1 MNALPVGAG
10 AVDPEA
16 QYFQAVE
23 EYFVGLRGDPLMLSN
38 ADWLLIRRWRR
49 AGIPLRIV
57 LRGIRDA
64 LDAHAHSWG
73 RGRKIGSLRYC
84 EREVG
89 AARERWH
96 RALRLGQDGELS
108 HVAQLQNLAR
118 GLRGA
123 RELPTGVA
131 DACVEVAEEIEAQ
144 LGLETEPA
152 ALEGWLQEREQR
164 LLQASRHALDEQALA
179 GLETAIER
187 DLAPYRERMPAS
199 VVQQV
204 RKEALAR
211 GLLAR
216 FGLPRLSLFH
226 TG

>member
-1 MNALPVGAG
+1 MSVLPAGAG

-73 RGRKIGSLRYC
+73 RDHKVGSLRYC

-123 RELPTGVA
+123 SDLPARVTEV
-131 DACVEVAEEIEAQ
+131 CVQVAEEIEAEI
-144 LGLETEPA
+144 GRARAPGTVEK
-152 ALEGWLQEREQR
+152 WLHERE
-164 LLQASRHALDEQALA
+164 LLLLRAIRRALDEEALA
-179 GLETAIER
+179 DLETAIER

-199 VVQQV
+199 VVEQV
-204 RKEALAR
+204 RKEAVAR
-211 GLLAR
+211 GLFAR

>member
-1 MNALPVGAG
+1 M
-10 AVDPEA
+10 
-16 QYFQAVE
+16 
-23 EYFVGLRGDPLMLSN
+23 
-38 ADWLLIRRWRR
+38 
-49 AGIPLRIV
+49 
-57 LRGIRDA
+57 
-64 LDAHAHSWG
+64 
-73 RGRKIGSLRYC
+73 
-84 EREVG
+84 
-89 AARERWH
+89 
-96 RALRLGQDGELS
+96 
-108 HVAQLQNLAR
+108 
-118 GLRGA
+118 
-123 RELPTGVA
+123 PTGVA
-131 DACVEVAEEIEAQ
+131 NACVEVAEEIEAE

-164 LLQASRHALDEQALA
+164 LLQASRHALDEPALA

-226 TG
+226 T